1 MGDTDEE
8 LQSRQFIFSLYA
20 PHERHPSSPFTPDN
34 ERAYVYLYPI
44 SLLRL
49 AEKLMEKI

>member
-34 ERAYVYLYPI
+34 ERDMYISIPSLYYV
-44 SLLRL
+44 
-49 AEKLMEKI
+49 